1 MKTEDAFKKLKISYV
16 GNNFKEWFYPLKFDP
31 KNKVKKLISQKL
43 PRAMNDKE
51 ILAELKPTEVSMEEI
66 VATLKTLDH
75 SVWALFYCRDNN
87 SLLRAVRVSWS
98 DDGWCVFA
106 GGVAYTEV
114 SGAPAAN
121 QYSVTGGVYTFNA
134 ANAGQQ
140 VVITY
145 LWALSEGTDYTI
157 TLPNRVVLASA
168 PGSLLTYFTGQF
180 FFVCRF
186 NDDQQDYEK
195 FYDRLWDLQEC
206 KFRSILQ

>member
-75 SVWALFYCRDNN
+75 SVLALFYCRDKN

-106 GGVAYTEV
+106 GGVARP
-114 SGAPAAN
+114 GAWF
-121 QYSVTGGVYTFNA
+121 GGR
-134 ANAGQQ
+134 Q
-140 VVITY
+140 VFSRNSCGAKI
-145 LWALSEGTDYTI
+145 LGTSD
-157 TLPNRVVLASA
+157 TLPLGN
-168 PGSLLTYFTGQF
+168 
-180 FFVCRF
+180 FVTRKEF
-186 NDDQQDYEK
+186 EEFKEK
-195 FYDRLWDLQEC
+195 VER
-206 KFRSILQ
+206 ILKL